1 MTGIDLRL
9 LSQVAQALDER
20 ARTRDALLATQNQN
34 DLRTFSSTTA
44 STMQSTAADLRA
56 LTSTTA
62 STTAS
67 TMQSTAADLRALTST
82 TAATMQSTASDL
94 TTLTST
100 TASTTAATM
109 RSTASELREETS
121 TTASAMTKMASDL
134 RTEASTLN
142 RSSHGFSVVAS
153 THASTSR
160 AHNTSASTAKDA
172 TETLKVE
179 VEELHRQ
186 TQEIANSNQA
196 NFGTMAGGVIG
207 GVVGGAIAGVATAT
221 GGVKSVMGGIG
232 KAFGAVKK
240 AVDGG
245 GDPPAVDETNFDF
258 EDIDNVMEK
267 FTEAGEQTSTAALSA
282 TDAAD
287 RASTSAS
294 AASTSASDAYNYA
307 QGTGANYR
315 LTSTTASTARLH
327 ASQVIAST
335 SANVTVASTAA
346 HNAYNSY
353 QNATFAEVDASTSA
367 STASTHAEAALTR
380 ANAASTHA
388 EIASTHAHAASTHA
402 NVASTSAANA
412 QMSQVSASTAEKNA
426 STTVYQASVQAY
438 TQASTFAK
446 DASTAKFQASTD
458 AHSVLQDASTAV
470 ADAESTFREEASTT
484 LHQASVQ
491 HNHVFSTID
500 ERASTIA
507 FYASTAVENAS
518 TALDRSSS
526 QAHTA
531 STFAS
536 TVKHDAALV
545 STMASETIET
555 LGSTT
560 SIITNLESSAST
572 ASKEAEIA
580 ATRASTIA
588 SRSTSGASAASTAN
602 SAAQIALASALTHA
616 ASAIESASQ
625 ASTTLHQASVQAS
638 TVETTVSSA
647 STSALKSANE
657 AAAASTAASTAAVQL
672 QLITNGASA
681 ASTHALTSVS
691 AASEAKAYRDEAL
704 THLVFGGDGNA
715 QEDVVSLQTFVE
727 PALMIN
733 DEENMVIQ
741 VASGDASSFTSFA
754 TTATGS
760 LIEEPP
766 ALYIHPYIPSDEE
779 NVTSSVT
786 LPTFSSSD
794 LCVTTNLILS
804 HLQNRLQKALKQI
817 FDKEVTC
824 TIEPIHFPLSMSLK
838 KEEYGV
844 WRFTFVFDSTI
855 SSGAPRI
862 RFKSA
867 DMNKSGFARYLQL
880 RNPWED
886 EIGGYGHYA
895 QRYDTKWII
904 PNNPGS
910 DGFTTTYVFD
920 LIHWPHKIQHRR
932 YFYRGEEDFHL
943 AQIQRSMLH
952 PEKVYYDTSFK
963 VVWKTT
969 TNVVPI
975 KGWFSNV
982 ELFGHIAYYISV
994 YLIDG
999 AWGHAWDPDAAIVQ
1013 GGPSLPFA
1021 QNYLNVSTY
1030 DPIEQSMYFNLT
1042 VVTDNSSDLE
1052 IDFSETDDSVL
1063 MNTKLQF
1070 MNIGVYVSF
1079 GQDGLSQTKLTTK
1092 KRTISGV
1099 TNVVSGKSVLNV
1111 KLKSSIHSTPLTTE
1125 DPSRTLTTTDTN
1137 LGLFGTVL
1145 KTAHDHEIHP
1155 VITLHSGIINLSTNL
1170 YAKLCD
1176 FGTSAESGPMLDGM
1190 YALKIEWDD
1199 DDVAQT
1205 WRGMATGVIP
1215 AKSDWSV
1222 LYDSTPT
1229 WRLLGMEHFYHYRR
1243 NYGYNFAIDTDHY
1256 YSGPYGR
1263 MALFV
1268 RTGTNSAV
1276 NFTVKVQKIF

>member
-1 MTGIDLRL
+1 M
-9 LSQVAQALDER
+9 
-20 ARTRDALLATQNQN
+20 
-34 DLRTFSSTTA
+34 
-44 STMQSTAADLRA
+44 
-56 LTSTTA
+56 
-62 STTAS
+62 
-67 TMQSTAADLRALTST
+67 
-82 TAATMQSTASDL
+82 
-94 TTLTST
+94 
-100 TASTTAATM
+100 
-109 RSTASELREETS
+109 
-121 TTASAMTKMASDL
+121 
-134 RTEASTLN
+134 
-142 RSSHGFSVVAS
+142 
-153 THASTSR
+153 
-160 AHNTSASTAKDA
+160 
-172 TETLKVE
+172 
-179 VEELHRQ
+179 
-186 TQEIANSNQA
+186 
-196 NFGTMAGGVIG
+196 
-207 GVVGGAIAGVATAT
+207 
-221 GGVKSVMGGIG
+221 
-232 KAFGAVKK
+232 
-240 AVDGG
+240 
-245 GDPPAVDETNFDF
+245 
-258 EDIDNVMEK
+258 
-267 FTEAGEQTSTAALSA
+267 
-282 TDAAD
+282 
-287 RASTSAS
+287 
-294 AASTSASDAYNYA
+294 
-307 QGTGANYR
+307 
-315 LTSTTASTARLH
+315 
-327 ASQVIAST
+327 
-335 SANVTVASTAA
+335 
-346 HNAYNSY
+346 
-353 QNATFAEVDASTSA
+353 
-367 STASTHAEAALTR
+367 
-380 ANAASTHA
+380 
-388 EIASTHAHAASTHA
+388 
-402 NVASTSAANA
+402 
-412 QMSQVSASTAEKNA
+412 
-426 STTVYQASVQAY
+426 
-438 TQASTFAK
+438 
-446 DASTAKFQASTD
+446 
-458 AHSVLQDASTAV
+458 
-470 ADAESTFREEASTT
+470 
-484 LHQASVQ
+484 
-491 HNHVFSTID
+491 
-500 ERASTIA
+500 
-507 FYASTAVENAS
+507 
-518 TALDRSSS
+518 
-526 QAHTA
+526 
-531 STFAS
+531 
-536 TVKHDAALV
+536 
-545 STMASETIET
+545 
-555 LGSTT
+555 
-560 SIITNLESSAST
+560 
-572 ASKEAEIA
+572 
-580 ATRASTIA
+580 
-588 SRSTSGASAASTAN
+588 
-602 SAAQIALASALTHA
+602 
-616 ASAIESASQ
+616 
-625 ASTTLHQASVQAS
+625 
-638 TVETTVSSA
+638 
-647 STSALKSANE
+647 
-657 AAAASTAASTAAVQL
+657 
-672 QLITNGASA
+672 
-681 ASTHALTSVS
+681 S